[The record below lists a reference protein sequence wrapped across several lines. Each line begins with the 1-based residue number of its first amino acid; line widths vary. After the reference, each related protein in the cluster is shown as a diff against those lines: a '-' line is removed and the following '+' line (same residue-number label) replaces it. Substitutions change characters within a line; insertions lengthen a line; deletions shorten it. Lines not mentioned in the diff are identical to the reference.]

1 MRVVIGEAVVRI
13 SHWYIA
19 CYRRSDSED
28 GTKRSE
34 LEETTM
40 GDGGGSILFFSTPF
54 ISRNSPLSEHLD
66 HTNSWS
72 KVRRESPAYLI
83 FCFNLFPVFLTPSFL
98 ISLTVKTKNPIIKS
112 ELYETTSDDNQRNL
126 YIIQ

>member
-1 MRVVIGEAVVRI
+1 MRVVIGEAVDRI

-40 GDGGGSILFFSTPF
+40 GDGGESIPFFTRF
-54 ISRNSPLSEHLD
+54 ISRNSPLYEHLD

-83 FCFNLFPVFLTPSFL
+83 FCCNLFPVFFFNAILF
-98 ISLTVKTKNPIIKS
+98 VIIDGENEES
-112 ELYETTSDDNQRNL
+112 NNGE
-126 YIIQ
+126 

>member
-1 MRVVIGEAVVRI
+1 MRVAIGEAVVRI

-40 GDGGGSILFFSTPF
+40 GDGGGSIPFFLRGLFRATLHYLNTWITLTRGAKSGG
-54 ISRNSPLSEHLD
+54 
-66 HTNSWS
+66 
-72 KVRRESPAYLI
+72 KVLPTSF
-83 FCFNLFPVFLTPSFL
+83 FCFNLFPVFFFNAILF
-98 ISLTVKTKNPIIKS
+98 VIIDGENEES
-112 ELYETTSDDNQRNL
+112 NNGE
-126 YIIQ
+126 

>member
-1 MRVVIGEAVVRI
+1 MRVAIGEAVVRI

-40 GDGGGSILFFSTPF
+40 GDGGGSILFFLRRLFRATLHYLNTWITLTRGAKSGG
-54 ISRNSPLSEHLD
+54 
-66 HTNSWS
+66 
-72 KVRRESPAYLI
+72 KVLPTSFSVVICFRFFFFNAILFVIIDGENEES
-83 FCFNLFPVFLTPSFL
+83 N
-98 ISLTVKTKNPIIKS
+98 NG
-112 ELYETTSDDNQRNL
+112 E
-126 YIIQ
+126 